1 MNGKGAAPRRKPWYR
16 QLHWLIILGMAV
28 GLVAGL
34 GFGTAGLGK
43 PFGEWMYYPGTIF
56 VNLLKMI
63 VIPLVFT
70 SIVLG
75 VASLGDDLSR
85 LGRIGLKAFIYY
97 TTTTALAVVLGLVLV
112 NVIRPGDRGQ
122 QRAVAADELL
132 LRQDA
137 LPIAANEARIALV
150 NGAQDVPQLSL
161 SVVTGP
167 TVFEGVGFGVSAAA
181 VAVSPGV
188 VDLRLTDAAGKEVT
202 TIEGAR
208 LEAGQVTTV
217 VVTGRASTGTLRARV
232 LAEAQQDPAH
242 VTVRFVHGA
251 PSLPALVVQT
261 ADGDALAEP
270 FAWDGDVAIVKAMPG
285 QDLVVR
291 LAGGTG
297 AVLATIKATDVGP
310 GLPWTMLVLGRRPT
324 AEPVPLA
331 DVLLGVVPAN
341 LLGAF
346 VNGDVL
352 GIIFFGLFF
361 GIALSLVG
369 AAGKPVVAFIEGLFQ
384 AVMKMTDVIMWTAPI
399 GVAALLGKLAAEMG
413 PEALVKLAWY
423 MATVLIGL
431 LVHGVVVLPLLLWL
445 VGRTNPLTYFRRMAE
460 PLVTAFSTASSSATL
475 PVSIEAVEKKAGVS
489 NRIASFVLPLGA
501 TINMDGTALYE
512 AVAALFIAQIYGIE
526 LTMAD
531 QIVIF
536 LTATLAAIGAAGIP
550 SAGLVTML
558 LVLRAVG
565 LPDEGIAL
573 IVGVDRLLDMVRTT
587 VNVWGD
593 LVGARIVA
601 GSEGEVTEPEPAV

>member
-1 MNGKGAAPRRKPWYR
+1 MNRARPWYR
-16 QLHWLIILGMAV
+16 QLHWLILLGMVV
-28 GLVAGL
+28 GLGAGL
-34 GFGTAGLGK
+34 AFGAAGHGK
-43 PFGEWMYYPGTIF
+43 PFAEWMAYPGALF

-85 LGRIGLKAFIYY
+85 LGRIGAKTFLYY
-97 TTTTALAVVLGLVLV
+97 MSTTGIAVVLGLLLV
-112 NVIRPGDRGQ
+112 NLIRPGDRGEE
-122 QRAVAADELL
+122 RAIAADGLL
-132 LRQDA
+132 LRQEA
-137 LPIAANEARIALV
+137 LPIPPHEARAGLI

-161 SVVTGP
+161 STAVGSTL
-167 TVFEGVGFGVSAAA
+167 FERVGYGVSAAP
-181 VAVSPGV
+181 VAIAPGV
-188 VDLRLTDAAGKEVT
+188 VDLRLTDGNGKELAKLS
-202 TIEGAR
+202 GAR
-208 LEAGQVTTV
+208 FEAGAGATV

-232 LAEAQQDPAH
+232 IPDLPVDPAR
-242 VTVRFVHGA
+242 VVLRLVHGA
-251 PSLPALVVQT
+251 PSLPALVAET
-261 ADGDALAEP
+261 GAGEPLAEP
-270 FAWDGDVAIVKAMPG
+270 LLWDADVATIRTTPG
-285 QDLVVR
+285 QDVVVR
-291 LAGGTG
+291 LAGGTR
-297 AVLATIKATDVGP
+297 AALTSIKATELGP
-310 GLPWTMLVLGRRPT
+310 GQPWTLIVLGRRPT
-324 AEPVPLA
+324 AEPVPLG
-331 DVLLGVVPAN
+331 DVLLGIVPAN

-346 VNGDVL
+346 VNAEVL

-369 AAGKPVVAFIEGLFQ
+369 APGKPVVAFMDGLFQ

-423 MATVLIGL
+423 MATVVLGL
-431 LVHGVVVLPLLLWL
+431 LIHGVVVLPLILWL
-445 VGRTNPLTYFRRMAE
+445 VARTSPLIYFKRMAQ
-460 PLVTAFSTASSSATL
+460 PLITAFSTASSSATL
-475 PVSIEAVEKKAGVS
+475 PVSLEAVEKKAGVS

-501 TINMDGTALYE
+501 TVNMDGTALYE

-526 LTMAD
+526 LGIAE
-531 QIVIF
+531 QLVIF

-573 IVGVDRLLDMVRTT
+573 IIGVDRLLDMVRTT

-593 LVGARIVA
+593 LIGARIVA
-601 GSEGEVTEPEPAV
+601 GSEGEVTEPEAV